1 MVLAVDLVS
10 FRQSCPTGLC
20 VLFQRDARPESFWP
34 RSVGLR
40 QMLLYSYWLISRLM

>member
-10 FRQSCPTGLC
+10 FRQFCPSGLC
-20 VLFQRDARPESFWP
+20 ILLQGDARTESFWP

>member
-20 VLFQRDARPESFWP
+20 VLFQRDARTESFWP

-40 QMLLYSYWLISRLM
+40 QMLLYSYRLIL